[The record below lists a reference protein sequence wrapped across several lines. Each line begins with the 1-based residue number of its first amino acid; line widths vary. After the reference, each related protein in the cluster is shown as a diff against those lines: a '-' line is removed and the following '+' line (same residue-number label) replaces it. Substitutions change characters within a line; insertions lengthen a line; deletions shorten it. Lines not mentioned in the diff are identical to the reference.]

1 VRVVREGVAAADA
14 EVVPACDRTYD
25 QLKTGIQEPGEVG
38 WMRRPGT
45 LASGL
50 GDPCDILVDAEEMSK
65 SVRELQR
72 ARVSL
77 LDGRDVIGV
86 VRVQYGVGR

>member
-1 VRVVREGVAAADA
+1 VWVVAERVSSSDA
-14 EVVPACDRTYD
+14 QVIPARDRTYD

-38 WMRRPGT
+38 WMRRSGT

-50 GDPCDILVDAEEMSK
+50 GNPCDILVDAEEMPK

-72 ARVSL
+72 ARISL